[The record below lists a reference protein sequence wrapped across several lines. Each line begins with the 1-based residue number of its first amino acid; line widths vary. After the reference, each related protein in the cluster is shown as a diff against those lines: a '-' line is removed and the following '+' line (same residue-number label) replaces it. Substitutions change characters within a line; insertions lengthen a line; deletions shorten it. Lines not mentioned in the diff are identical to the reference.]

1 MTTFAMSWDPF
12 RELERIL
19 SKTDRAWTT
28 AGATPGINVYA
39 TDDAV
44 MVTSEL
50 PGVPTAD
57 IEISLQNGALNI
69 TAKRNS
75 KAQDGDWL
83 VRERGELSFSRSVS
97 LPYQVDEN
105 QVEARLKDGVL
116 NIALKRA
123 ESDKPRRIS
132 LTAK

>member
-12 RELERIL
+12 AELERIL
-19 SKTDRAWTT
+19 SETDRARTT

-39 TDDAV
+39 TEDAV

-50 PGVPTAD
+50 PGVSTAD
-57 IEISLQNGALNI
+57 IDISLRNGALNI

-75 KAQDGDWL
+75 AVDDGDWL
-83 VRERGELSFSRSVS
+83 VRERGALSFSRNVS

-105 QVEARLKDGVL
+105 HVEARLKDGVL

-132 LTAK
+132 LTGQ